1 MKQINQSSF
10 TSWVLLLSL
19 ATIWGVNFLFIKL
32 AVEDIGPITNVFFRL
47 LLASVILYIFMIFNN
62 QRLILSIK
70 LVTFYFVL
78 GALGLAIPFTL
89 ISTAEMNIDAGIAG
103 VLMSPMPLLTLALSA
118 AILGNQNINLQQV
131 ISFVMAF
138 IGLLILFGLDTIAN
152 LGGNN
157 KIEFYS
163 QLAVLL
169 AASCYGLNAVLS
181 KLVPSINFISLATGV
196 TFASVILITPFA
208 IFLEPFWLTNFTYQS
223 TIAVTMQGVLATA
236 VANLLFFKIIQ
247 LRGPVFLSLINF
259 LIPLIAYFSG
269 VIFLYEQIKVN
280 VLISISLIL
289 LGLYLNQRSQNI
301 N

>member
-1 MKQINQSSF
+1 M
-10 TSWVLLLSL
+10 
-19 ATIWGVNFLFIKL
+19 
-32 AVEDIGPITNVFFRL
+32 
-47 LLASVILYIFMIFNN
+47 VI
-62 QRLILSIK
+62 
-70 LVTFYFVL
+70 FYFVF
-78 GALGLAIPFTL
+78 GALGLAIPFSL
-89 ISTAEMNIDAGIAG
+89 ISTAEINIDAGIAG

-118 AILGNQNINLQQV
+118 AILRNQNINLQQV
-131 ISFVMAF
+131 ISFIMAF
-138 IGLLILFGLDTIAN
+138 IGLLILFGFDTITN

-181 KLVPSINFISLATGV
+181 KLVPDINFISLATGV
-196 TFASVILITPFA
+196 TFASVVLITPFA
-208 IFLEPFWLTNFTYQS
+208 IFLEPFWLTKFTYQS
-223 TIAVTMQGVLATA
+223 IIAVTMQGLFATA

-269 VIFLYEQIKVN
+269 VFFLGEQIKIN
-280 VLISISLIL
+280 VLISIGLIL
-289 LGLYLNQRSQNI
+289 FGLYLNQRSQSI

>member
-223 TIAVTMQGVLATA
+223 IIAVTMQGVLATA

>member
-47 LLASVILYIFMIFNN
+47 LMASVLLYIFMILNN

-138 IGLLILFGLDTIAN
+138 IGLLILFGFDTIAN

-223 TIAVTMQGVLATA
+223 IIAVTMQGVLATA

>member
-1 MKQINQSSF
+1 MKQINQSGF

-19 ATIWGVNFLFIKL
+19 ATIWGINFLFIKL

-47 LLASVILYIFMIFNN
+47 LMALVLLYIFMILNN

-70 LVTFYFVL
+70 LVIFYFVL
-78 GALGLAIPFTL
+78 GALGLAIPFSL
-89 ISTAEMNIDAGIAG
+89 ISTAEINIDAGIAG

-118 AILGNQNINLQQV
+118 AILRNQNINLQQV
-131 ISFVMAF
+131 ISFIMAF
-138 IGLLILFGLDTIAN
+138 IGLLILFGFDTITN

-181 KLVPSINFISLATGV
+181 KLVPDINFISLATGV
-196 TFASVILITPFA
+196 TFASVVLITPFA
-208 IFLEPFWLTNFTYQS
+208 IFLEPFWLTKFTYQS
-223 TIAVTMQGVLATA
+223 IIAVTMQGLFATA

-269 VIFLYEQIKVN
+269 VFFLGEQIKIN

-289 LGLYLNQRSQNI
+289 FGLYLNQRSQSI

>member
-1 MKQINQSSF
+1 MKQINQSGF

-19 ATIWGVNFLFIKL
+19 ATIWGINFLFIKL

-47 LLASVILYIFMIFNN
+47 LMASVLLYIFMILNN

-70 LVTFYFVL
+70 LVIFYFVL
-78 GALGLAIPFTL
+78 GALGLAIPFSL
-89 ISTAEMNIDAGIAG
+89 ISTAEINIDAGIAG

-118 AILGNQNINLQQV
+118 AILRNQNINLQQV
-131 ISFVMAF
+131 ISFIMAF
-138 IGLLILFGLDTIAN
+138 IGLLILFGFDTITN

-181 KLVPSINFISLATGV
+181 KLVPDINFISLATGV
-196 TFASVILITPFA
+196 TFASVVLITPFA
-208 IFLEPFWLTNFTYQS
+208 IFLEPFWLTKFTYQS
-223 TIAVTMQGVLATA
+223 IIAVTMQGLFATA

-269 VIFLYEQIKVN
+269 VFFLGEQIKIN

-289 LGLYLNQRSQNI
+289 FGLYLNQRSQSI

>member
-118 AILGNQNINLQQV
+118 AILRNQNINLQQV

-138 IGLLILFGLDTIAN
+138 IGLLILFGFDTIAN

-223 TIAVTMQGVLATA
+223 IIAVTMQGVLATA